1 MKPNEDWLS
10 YAQQQQNHPLRPVLK
25 HGPRS
30 LSCMRVRWCETKV
43 RNESETCD
51 RFGRATCTDHV
62 SVSKDSSSSMYGGT
76 RKMVNYA

>member
-30 LSCMRVRWCETKV
+30 LSCMRVRWCQTKV

-51 RFGRATCTDHV
+51 RC
-62 SVSKDSSSSMYGGT
+62 
-76 RKMVNYA
+76 